1 MNSNE
6 HLPIQAKNAKKLIKS
21 FPKYLLAIRSS
32 LIRQFGEDQAM
43 EVLMHARQA
52 YPAIVPKIHSYQ
64 TPMYDALMVQASKM
78 ALLLQEW

>member
-1 MNSNE
+1 
-6 HLPIQAKNAKKLIKS
+6 
-21 FPKYLLAIRSS
+21 
-32 LIRQFGEDQAM
+32 
-43 EVLMHARQA
+43 MHARQA